1 MSFWV
6 VMILA
11 GVVAGLAGLIIGWP
25 TLRLRGDYLA
35 IVTLGFGEIIPDIFR
50 NGDQMPL
57 PEGVRGSLPFVE
69 FGAHNLTNESV
80 ESRSSIALGSER
92 RWITR
97 RGALDRYSSLPTELK
112 PWFYTI
118 LIMT

>member
-57 PEGVRGSLPFVE
+57 PEGVQEAFPSSSSAPTTSR
-69 FGAHNLTNESV
+69 TESW
-80 ESRSSIALGSER
+80 SHAARSPWVR
-92 RWITR
+92 RDA
-97 RGALDRYSSLPTELK
+97 G
-112 PWFYTI
+112 
-118 LIMT
+118 